1 MPEGYA
7 LTWEGLFS
15 RMEQPAFIV
24 QDGHIIYHNGAAG
37 KLLCGVKP
45 ILKECLLPEAL
56 EAYRAFDGAG
66 SLLLNMR
73 LGGSELDFTVYRE
86 NGVDIFLAASGNS
99 DESYHIWR
107 GRPRQSGGPPMIFTT
122 RKMFSFPI

>member
-37 KLLCGVKP
+37 KLLCGVKNW
-45 ILKECLLPEAL
+45 ILPSTGKMGLIFFWPH
-56 EAYRAFDGAG
+56 RG
-66 SLLLNMR
+66 
-73 LGGSELDFTVYRE
+73 TVMNRI
-86 NGVDIFLAASGNS
+86 IF
-99 DESYHIWR
+99 WR